1 VFAHLSHLV
10 ADNQQL
16 LPPDSQVSPDL
27 LWPLRPPVARSIVP
41 HWAGAGSVNL
51 HIWTAFSVVV
61 LALAAHL
68 LVVDPKTQVEL
79 WSWRQQGPRLAWPE
93 QRPVRI
99 DVVSEPLHKPIFR
112 EQCEFDISRARIL
125 GNGTRLV
132 ECTVFISGSSGSR
145 CEASRH
151 HGISSISR
159 TPPRN
164 SACSAC

>member
-1 VFAHLSHLV
+1 MHSLPFAIPLSIAVIAYGIRTERIRLAAAFVFAYLSHLV

-61 LALAAHL
+61 LALAAYL

-79 WSWRQQGPRLAWPE
+79 
-93 QRPVRI
+93 
-99 DVVSEPLHKPIFR
+99 
-112 EQCEFDISRARIL
+112 
-125 GNGTRLV
+125 
-132 ECTVFISGSSGSR
+132 
-145 CEASRH
+145 
-151 HGISSISR
+151 
-159 TPPRN
+159 
-164 SACSAC
+164 